1 MSVFPILQSGAVA
14 QYPLPSASGQAVA
27 VIRFLDGAD
36 QRCLLQGRSFRR
48 WEIKLSLL
56 NDSEIAAI
64 EAFFAQQQG
73 SYSPFTFPDPIS
85 GVQVPNC
92 RLANASL
99 DTIYLGTNAGATSLW
114 VIETNG

>member
-1 MSVFPILQSGAVA
+1 MTDFPILQSGAVA

-27 VIRFLDGAD
+27 IIPFIDGTD
-36 QRCLLQGRSFRR
+36 QRCLLQGQSFRR

-56 NDSEIAAI
+56 NDSEMAAV
-64 EAFFAQQQG
+64 EAFFVQQQG
-73 SYSPFTFPDPIS
+73 SYGSFTFPDPIS

-92 RLANASL
+92 KLANASL